1 MMQLTVRAAKRYLG
15 HPMAEVIST
24 SRDDW
29 LLAGDPQLLAQCQE
43 HRYRASGPGGQHRNK
58 TESAIRLVHQPTGI
72 TVTATE
78 RRSQHENR
86 AKAIER
92 LREAIAVQ
100 VRCPLDMTALS
111 LAGHAQGAFG
121 GARIVI
127 GRRDPRYLVLL
138 AWILDA
144 IAAAAGRASDAAK
157 LFGLS
162 TSQLVSLLKDEPKR
176 LAAANAI
183 RAEAGLEPLR

>member
-1 MMQLTVRAAKRYLG
+1 MPEITAA
-15 HPMAEVIST
+15 T
-24 SRDDW
+24 RDAW
-29 LLAGDPQLLAQCQE
+29 LLAADQQLLAQCQE

-58 TESAIRLVHQPTGI
+58 TESAIRLVHRPTGI

-100 VRCPLDMTALS
+100 VRCPIDRNILEKKGLLCDSTRD
-111 LAGHAQGAFG
+111 G
-121 GARIVI
+121 RIVI
-127 GRRDPRYLVLL
+127 GRRDPRYLILTATV
-138 AWILDA
+138 LDA
-144 IAAAAGRASDAAK
+144 VASLSGRVADAAR
-157 LFGLS
+157 LFDLS
-162 TSQLVSLLKDEPKR
+162 TSQLVSMLKEEPKR

-183 RAEAGLEPLR
+183 RAGCGLDPLR

>member
-1 MMQLTVRAAKRYLG
+1 
-15 HPMAEVIST
+15 MAEIAT
-24 SRDDW
+24 ATRDAW
-29 LLAGDPQLLAQCQE
+29 LLATDPQLVAQCRE

-58 TESAIRLVHQPTGI
+58 TESAIRLVHQPSGI

-86 AKAIER
+86 AKAVER
-92 LREAIAVQ
+92 LREAIAVTA
-100 VRCPLDMTALS
+100 RCPLNMTDFRLPDT
-111 LAGHAQGAFG
+111 LADATSAG
-121 GARIVI
+121 RVLI

-138 AWILDA
+138 AWVLDA
-144 IAAAAGRASDAAK
+144 IEAAAGRVSDVAK
-157 LFGLS
+157 PFGLT

-183 RAEAGLEPLR
+183 RARAGLEPLR